1 MNWIEVFRTGTH
13 TDSSGTSRSFS
24 AQDLDRMVATLD
36 PKRHEP
42 PLVLGHPRTDA
53 PAFGWVCGL
62 KRSGDVLLASF
73 RDVPDQV
80 REWVASGRYKKR
92 SISLYPDGRLRH
104 VGLLG
109 AMPPA
114 VQGLADFRAFADGA
128 EEAEGE
134 YSEDVEVDMD
144 KVKELEAKLAEAQ
157 AELERLRSAN
167 GQDAAQAKDGEIAQ
181 LKAELA
187 KTKEAQAAKEAE
199 FAEAQRT
206 ARRKELTDKVDGLVA
221 AGKALPA
228 QKGAILAFAERLD
241 GGGELEFSEGAGKKP
256 LVQHFFDFLGQALPD
271 TGLAQDYSEA
281 ARAGAGRPAVPV
293 DYSKIS
299 NKT

>member
-13 TDSSGTSRSFS
+13 TDSSGQERTFS
-24 AQDLDRMVATLD
+24 AQDLDRMVSTLD
-36 PKRHEP
+36 AKRHEP

-53 PAFGWVCGL
+53 PAFGWVSGL
-62 KRSGDVLLASF
+62 KRSGDVLLAQF

-80 REWVASGRYKKR
+80 QEWVAAGRYKKR

-134 YSEDVEVDMD
+134 YDEDVEVDMD
-144 KVKELEAKLAEAQ
+144 KVKELEAKLAAAN
-157 AELERLRSAN
+157 AELAQLRAAS
-167 GQDAAQAKDGEIAQ
+167 GQDAAKGQDAEIARLTQ
-181 LKAELA
+181 ELA
-187 KTKEAQAAKEAE
+187 KAKEAQDAKDAE
-199 FAEAQRT
+199 FAEVQRA
-206 ARRKELTDKVDGLVA
+206 ARRKELTDKVDGLVT

-228 QKGAILAFAERLD
+228 QRGAILAFAERLD

-271 TGLAQDYSEA
+271 TGLGQDFAEV
-281 ARAGAGRPAVPV
+281 ARAGGGTAAVAV